1 MSHEIE
7 NDTRFYSLREPAWH
21 KLGYVSDVALPIS
34 EAIVK
39 ADMDFDWSLHPIYT
53 TVMDIAGIETIDLPE
68 KFANVRTNKRT
79 QERTAFGPVGK
90 KYTNHTIQQ
99 VFSFVDELQ
108 GGGAVLETLG
118 SLGRGE
124 REFVTVKLPSTVM
137 VGGKDM
143 SNLYMFGSTSFDGS
157 AATTFDITAI
167 RVVCAN
173 TWKAAKECSQG
184 VAKIRHT
191 SALDISDVEKARRIL
206 DLSLDYTH
214 NLQQLGDRL
223 LGTSLRQEDA
233 AQVVAALFPFPETVK
248 PGMKIDLLSAGEKR
262 AVTKAQEQRQQVFS
276 LYLNSPAKAETD
288 TGWGLYNAV
297 TEWAD
302 WYTPVQGDD
311 KEVKRAER
319 TLLGG
324 TEEIK
329 DRALELLLTA

>member
-1 MSHEIE
+1 MHEIE
-7 NDTRFYSLREPAWH
+7 NNTRFYALRVPGWH
-21 KLGYVSDVALPIS
+21 NLGYVSDEALPIG
-34 EAIVK
+34 EAVKK

-68 KFANVRTNKRT
+68 KFANVRTNKRSG
-79 QERTAFGPVGK
+79 ERTAFGPVGR
-90 KYTNHTIQQ
+90 KYTTHTIQQ

-108 GGGAVLETLG
+108 GGGAIIETLG

-137 VGGKDM
+137 VGGKDR
-143 SNLYMFGSTSFDGS
+143 SDLYMFGSTSFDGS
-157 AATTFDITAI
+157 TATAFDITAV

-173 TWKAAKECSQG
+173 TWKAAKQASQG

-206 DLSLDYTH
+206 DLSLDYTAH
-214 NLQQLGDRL
+214 LQQLGDRL

-233 AQVVAALFPFPETVK
+233 ATVVAALFPFPETVK
-248 PGMKIDLLSAGEKR
+248 PGMKIDLLSSSEKR
-262 AVTKAQEQRQQVFS
+262 AVTKAQEMRQQVFS
-276 LYLNSPAKAETD
+276 LYLNSPAKAESD

-302 WYTPVQGDD
+302 WYSPVQGDD

>member
-7 NDTRFYSLREPAWH
+7 NNTRFYALREPGWH
-21 KLGYVSDVALPIS
+21 GLGFVSDEALPIG
-34 EAIVK
+34 EAVIK
-39 ADMDFDWSLHPIYT
+39 ADMDFDWSKHPIYA
-53 TVMDIAGIETIDLPE
+53 TVMDMAGIETIEIPE
-68 KFANVRTNKRT
+68 KFANIRTNKRT
-79 QERTAFGPVGK
+79 GERTAYGPVGRQ
-90 KYTNHTIQQ
+90 YTNHTIQE

-108 GGGAVLETLG
+108 GGGAVIETLG

-124 REFVTVKLPSTVM
+124 REFITVKLPSTVYI
-137 VGGKDM
+137 GGKDI

-157 AATTFDITAI
+157 TATSFDVTAV

-173 TWKAAKECSQG
+173 TWKAAKQASQG

-206 DLSLDYTH
+206 DLSLDYTAAME
-214 NLQQLGDRL
+214 QLGNRL

-233 AQVVAALFPFPETVK
+233 AQVVAALFPFPENVK
-248 PGMKIDLLSAGEKR
+248 PGMKLDDLSTGEKR
-262 AVTKAQEQRQQVFS
+262 QVTRAQELRQQVFS

-302 WYTPVQGDD
+302 WYSPVQGDNAD
-311 KEVKRAER
+311 LKRAEKV
-319 TLLGG
+319 LLGD
-324 TEEIK
+324 TEGIK
-329 DRALELLLTA
+329 DRALELLLV